1 MSSLPGVSPPASS
14 ASSGETLLAANT
26 TFRLS
31 GTLDWIC
38 VLKGCRHKG
47 AAQKL
52 LSTLRENLKAQHVD
66 TLIALTAGNDEAQRF
81 YKAVPD
87 SEMRDIGIWI
97 DINSGK
103 KELPDFKIR

>member
-1 MSSLPGVSPPASS
+1 M
-14 ASSGETLLAANT
+14 
-26 TFRLS
+26 
-31 GTLDWIC
+31 
-38 VLKGCRHKG
+38 
-47 AAQKL
+47 
-52 LSTLRENLKAQHVD
+52 D

-87 SEMRDIGIWI
+87 SEMRAIGIWI